1 MERDPDR
8 EGFCG
13 DSIVQVEN
21 GEECDD
27 GNKVVT
33 DGCVSKYQVEMEALQ
48 LTAYSQQH
56 AVMQFNVRVR
66 SKMGIIWSCIANEAE
81 NNTFIQ
87 KSTQHMYS

>member
-1 MERDPDR
+1 MESDPDP

-33 DGCVSKYQVEMEALQ
+33 DGCVSKYQVENIGVPDDNLFP
-48 LTAYSQQH
+48 TTCCN
-56 AVMQFNVRVR
+56 AV
-66 SKMGIIWSCIANEAE
+66 
-81 NNTFIQ
+81 
-87 KSTQHMYS
+87 

>member
-1 MERDPDR
+1 MERDPDQ

-33 DGCVSKYQVEMEALQ
+33 DGCVSKYQVETEALQ

-56 AVMQFNVRVR
+56 AVIQFNVRVH
-66 SKMGIIWSCIANEAE
+66 SKMGIIWSCIANKAE
-81 NNTFIQ
+81 NTPSF
-87 KSTQHMYS
+87 KSPQHMCS

>member
-1 MERDPDR
+1 MERDPDQQ
-8 EGFCG
+8 GFCG

-33 DGCVSKYQVEMEALQ
+33 DGCVSKYQVETEALQ

-56 AVMQFNVRVR
+56 TVMQFNVRVH
-66 SKMGIIWSCIANEAE
+66 SKMGIIRSCMANEAE
-81 NNTFIQ
+81 NNTFIL
-87 KSTQHMYS
+87 KSPQHMCS

>member
-1 MERDPDR
+1 MERDPDQ

-33 DGCVSKYQVEMEALQ
+33 DGCVSKYQVEMEALH
-48 LTAYSQQH
+48 LTAYS
-56 AVMQFNVRVR
+56 
-66 SKMGIIWSCIANEAE
+66 
-81 NNTFIQ
+81 
-87 KSTQHMYS
+87 